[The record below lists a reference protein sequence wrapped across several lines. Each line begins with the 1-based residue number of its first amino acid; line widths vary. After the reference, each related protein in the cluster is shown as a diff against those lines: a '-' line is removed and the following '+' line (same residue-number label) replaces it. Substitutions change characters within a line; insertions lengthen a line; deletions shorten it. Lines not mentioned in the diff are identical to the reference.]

1 MLTTI
6 SDRFDDKELNADT
19 GLKADTELKADY
31 PRSMAP
37 APPLSSAITSLFGS
51 VKHSGRFTVP
61 PELHLKAAFG
71 ELKLDLREAL
81 FPEKN
86 VLLVC
91 ESLCAA
97 VEVRLPEGVTV
108 VDNST
113 SIFASHKVGGT
124 AEQHGPVIYLDG
136 WSVCSDVKLTSD

>member
-1 MLTTI
+1 MLTTTTE
-6 SDRFDDKELNADT
+6 SFE
-19 GLKADTELKADY
+19 DTELSGAY
-31 PRSMAP
+31 PRGMRP
-37 APPLSSAITSLFGS
+37 APPLPSAITSLFGS
-51 VKHSGRFTVP
+51 VKHTGRFSVP
-61 PELHLKAAFG
+61 AELHLKAAFG

-108 VDNST
+108 VDHST
-113 SIFASHKVGGT
+113 SIFASHKVAGA
-124 AEQHGPVIYLDG
+124 AEEHGPVIYLDG